1 MTENQELE
9 KLLNDLKNL
18 TGVTFCVDTGD
29 EESVHRAVGQIRQLT
44 SAYKEKYNKV
54 NFIQNLLLDNVL
66 HVDMYNRA
74 KKLHIDIETNRT
86 VFLVETERES
96 YEDTMELLKHL
107 YTAQMRDYI
116 TAVDDT
122 SIILVKSM
130 DPDDTEEDM
139 HDVAKTIVD
148 MINAEMMTKVRV
160 SYGNPSCKLDD
171 LSRSYK
177 EAKMALEVGRIFYVG
192 RSIVPYSKLGIGR
205 LIYQL
210 PIPLC
215 KMFMEEVF
223 GDQLP
228 DTFDEETVT
237 TINKFFDNNL
247 NISETAR
254 QLYVHRNTLV
264 YRLEKLQKMTGLDIR
279 VFDDALTFKIATM
292 VVSYMKFM
300 KEET

>member
-1 MTENQELE
+1 MADNQELE
-9 KLLNDLKNL
+9 KLLSDLKNL
-18 TGVTFCVDTGD
+18 TGVSFHVDAED
-29 EESVHRAVGQIRQLT
+29 EDAARQAVGQIKQLT

-54 NFIQNLLLDNVL
+54 NFIQNLLMDNVL

-74 KKLHIDIETNRT
+74 KKLHIDIEANRT
-86 VFLVETERES
+86 IFLIETNKEENES
-96 YEDTMELLKHL
+96 AAELLKHL
-107 YTAQMRDYI
+107 FASQMRDYI
-116 TAVDDT
+116 TTIDEDNIV
-122 SIILVKSM
+122 LVKSM
-130 DPDDTEEDM
+130 NPADTEEDM
-139 HDVAKTIVD
+139 QDVAKMIVD
-148 MINAEMMTKVRV
+148 MINAEMMAKVRV
-160 SYGNPSCKLDD
+160 SYGNPSLKLED

-223 GDQLP
+223 GNQLP

>member
-1 MTENQELE
+1 MTDNQELK
-9 KLLNDLKNL
+9 KLLSDLKNL
-18 TGVTFCVDTGD
+18 TGVSFHVDAED
-29 EESVHRAVGQIRQLT
+29 EEAAKLAVGQIKQLT

-54 NFIQNLLLDNVL
+54 NFIQNLLMDNIL

-74 KKLHIDIETNRT
+74 KKLHIDIEANRT
-86 VFLVETERES
+86 VFLIETDKEENES
-96 YEDTMELLKHL
+96 AMELLKHL
-107 YTAQMRDYI
+107 FASQMRDYI
-116 TAVDDT
+116 T
-122 SIILVKSM
+122 SIDEGNIVLVKSM
-130 DPDDTEEDM
+130 NPADTEEDM
-139 HDVAKTIVD
+139 QGVAKTIVD

-160 SYGNPSCKLDD
+160 SYGNPSYKLED

-192 RSIVPYSKLGIGR
+192 RPIVPYSKLGIGR

-237 TINKFFDNNL
+237 TINKFFD
-247 NISETAR
+247 
-254 QLYVHRNTLV
+254 
-264 YRLEKLQKMTGLDIR
+264 
-279 VFDDALTFKIATM
+279 
-292 VVSYMKFM
+292 
-300 KEET
+300 